1 MSTLTA
7 SLQFAHHLFSLILC
21 HQNRLSVQY
30 YTEAVRVDIPSYS
43 WYQRENIQ
51 TFPIKCN
58 VSFRFLML
66 PYIGSDI
73 NFLTPTTQSLCWSP
87 HL

>member
-1 MSTLTA
+1 MATLGLP
-7 SLQFAHHLFSLILC
+7 LQFAHHLFSLILC
-21 HQNRLSVQY
+21 HQNRLSVQH
-30 YTEAVRVDIPSYS
+30 YTEAVRVDIPPYS

-58 VSFRFLML
+58 VSFRSLTL

-73 NFLTPTTQSLCWSP
+73 NFLTLTTQSLCRSP